1 VSVPASSILPVNP
14 SFSPDPQQRVVLE
27 HERGALLVTGAAG
40 TGKTAA
46 LRERLAALID
56 GGADPERVAL
66 IVGSRRARDEA
77 AALLLERL
85 QGSLPTLHVL
95 TIHGLAFH
103 VLAER
108 FAKLGY
114 TEPPSVLSAADQFA
128 QVRELLAN
136 QDVAGWPAYG
146 HLLEMRAFADEV
158 RQFLSRAQES
168 LRTPEDIEERAGA
181 AGLTGWLELARFY
194 REYQEV
200 ADSLNVVDFAG
211 LVQRAARV
219 AGQGSSLFDHLMI
232 DDYQDV
238 TLAAEA
244 LISGLGAASVV
255 VAGDPDA
262 HVFSFQGSTDVP
274 LRRFAQVFVGAATV
288 ILASAHRT
296 GTDPVV
302 PVAWHAAHTSEEHAA
317 LARELRRLHVEDNVP
332 WASLAVVVRRQGTHL
347 GGLLRALDDA
357 RIPRAVPER
366 GLSLSAEPATFPY
379 VLALR
384 WIATTDVDER
394 ADLIES
400 LLTSDLVR
408 LSPAVARGLMRTAQ
422 TNAGAAGTALEHT
435 DGLTPEETNDIAEVR
450 TVLDAAAAV
459 ADRSVLDAFAILW
472 RDLPSSRRLVARA
485 EHEDDARRELDAVV
499 AFGSAVADAG
509 ESADRSTSAFLA
521 SLEGAGHGPNA
532 STWERMRPDAVQVLT
547 AHGTAG
553 QEFDSVLVAGA
564 VEGNFP
570 SLSRPEPMFDLA
582 ALDHPVSQADRNRAR
597 LEDERRL
604 FQMVLGRARR
614 RVVLLASDPHSGDR
628 PASRSRFVE
637 ELKVPWVPVPEGP
650 FQEPVSVREAASL
663 WRRTLADTGVKA
675 PERLAAIDGL
685 VALGVDPSRW
695 WFQREWTDTGRP
707 LHDDFHLSYSKLSTL
722 ENCDLQH
729 VLRNELGLGRP
740 GGYHAWVGKT
750 VHKLIEEVEKGELER
765 SPAAMTAALDAR
777 WRHQEFPSKAVS
789 ETYRYLAKTKMLR
802 NWFESYAETPATAIE
817 QYFEFDYDGVKVIG
831 FIDRIGPAVGGTA
844 ITDFKSGNADRAPKA
859 EDSLQLGIYYLAVQ
873 EAEDLQQ
880 YRPVKM
886 VELTYLKGNWRDGRI
901 EHRKWVVSE
910 GEEEAYA
917 HRMRERLSG
926 LIARMKDLDRTG
938 VYAPHPYAD
947 CHFCEYKTLCPLFPE
962 GRQLFPVDQ
971 VVGG

>member
-1 VSVPASSILPVNP
+1 VNP
-14 SFSPDPQQRVVLE
+14 SFSPDPQQRAVLE
-27 HERGALLVTGAAG
+27 HEHGALLVTGPAG

-46 LRERLAALID
+46 LRERLASFIEA
-56 GGADPERVAL
+56 GADPERIAL
-66 IVGSRRARDEA
+66 IVGSRKARDEA
-77 AALLLERL
+77 LAILLERL

-95 TIHGLAFH
+95 TVHGLAFH

-114 TEPPSVLSAADQFA
+114 AEPPSVLSAADQFA
-128 QVRELLAN
+128 QVRELLGN
-136 QDVAGWPAYG
+136 QDRAAWPAYG

-168 LRTPEDIEERAGA
+168 LRTPEDIEERART
-181 AGLTGWLELARFY
+181 AGLTGWLELAHFY

-200 ADSLNVVDFAG
+200 ADDLNVVDFAG

-219 AGQGSSLFDHLMI
+219 AGEGPSLFDHLMI

-244 LISGLGAASVV
+244 LLVGLGAGSVEA
-255 VAGDPDA
+255 AGDPDA

-274 LRRFAQVFVGAATV
+274 LRRFGETFPGAAAVT
-288 ILASAHRT
+288 LAVPHRS
-296 GTDPVV
+296 GDSQVMPE
-302 PVAWHAAHTSEEHAA
+302 AWHAAHTSEEHAA
-317 LARELRRLHVEDNVP
+317 LARELRRLHVEEDVP
-332 WASLAVVVRRQGTHL
+332 WASLAVVVRRQGAHL

-357 RIPRAVPER
+357 RVPRAVPER
-366 GLSLSAEPATFPY
+366 GLSLGAEPATFPY

-384 WIATTDVDER
+384 WIAATEANER

-400 LLTSDLVR
+400 VLTSDLVR
-408 LSPAVARGLMRTAQ
+408 LSPAVARGLMRVAQ
-422 TNAGAAGTALEHT
+422 TNAGSAALALEQT
-435 DGLTPEETNDIAEVR
+435 EGLAAKEAEEVAGVR
-450 TVLDAAAAV
+450 SVLDAASAV

-472 RDLPSSRRLVARA
+472 RDLPSSKRLVALA
-485 EHEDDARRELDAVV
+485 EHDDEARRELDAVV
-499 AFGSAVADAG
+499 AFASAVADAG
-509 ESADRSTSAFLA
+509 QGADPSTSAFLA
-521 SLEGAGHGPNA
+521 SLETAGHGPN
-532 STWERMRPDAVQVLT
+532 SGTWERIRADAVQVLT
-547 AHGTAG
+547 AHGAAG

-582 ALDHPVSQADRNRAR
+582 ALDHPISQADRNRAR

-604 FQMVLGRARR
+604 FRMVVGRARR
-614 RVVLLASDPHSGDR
+614 RVVLLSSDPHSEHE
-628 PASRSRFVE
+628 PAARSRFID
-637 ELKVPWVPVPEGP
+637 ELRVPWVPAPEGP
-650 FQEPVSVREAASL
+650 FREPVSVREAAAL
-663 WRRTLADTGVKA
+663 WRRTLADPTGNA
-675 PERLAAIDGL
+675 SERLAAIDGL
-685 VALGVDPSRW
+685 VALGVDPARW
-695 WFQREWTDTGRP
+695 WFQRAWSDTGLP
-707 LHDDFHLSYSKLSTL
+707 LHESFHLSFSKLSTL

-765 SPAAMTAALDAR
+765 SPKAMTAALDAR

-789 ETYRYLAKTKMLR
+789 EAFRYLAKTKMLK
-802 NWFESYAETPATAIE
+802 NWFDNYAETPATAIE
-817 QYFEFDYDGVKVIG
+817 QYFEFAYDGVTVIG
-831 FIDRIGPAVGGTA
+831 YIDRIGPAVGGSA

-873 EAEDLQQ
+873 EAEDLQAFQ
-880 YRPVKM
+880 PVKM

-901 EHRKWVVSE
+901 EHRKWIVSE
-910 GEEEAYA
+910 GDEEAYA
-917 HRMRERLSG
+917 QRMRERLSG
-926 LIARMKDLDRTG
+926 LIARTQELDRTG
-938 VYAPHPYAD
+938 VYVANPYAD

-962 GRQLFPVDQ
+962 GRQLFPVEE
-971 VVGG
+971 VAG

>member
-1 VSVPASSILPVNP
+1 MTP

-27 HERGALLVTGAAG
+27 HERGSLLATGAPG

-46 LRERLAALID
+46 LRERLASLID

-114 TEPPSVLSAADQFA
+114 AEPPSVLSAADQFA

-136 QDVAGWPAYG
+136 QDVGRWPAYG

-168 LRTPEDIEERAGA
+168 LRTPEDIEERARA
-181 AGLTGWLELARFY
+181 AGLTGWLELAGFY

-200 ADSLNVVDFAG
+200 ADGLNVVDFAG
-211 LVQRAARV
+211 LVQRAGRV
-219 AGQGSSLFDHLMI
+219 AGQGTSLFDHLMI

-244 LISGLGAASVV
+244 LIAGLGASSVV
-255 VAGDPDA
+255 VAGDLDA

-274 LRRFAQVFVGAATV
+274 LKRFAQMFPGAAEVT
-288 ILASAHRT
+288 LAAPHRT
-296 GTDPVV
+296 GAEPVTLQT
-302 PVAWHAAHTSEEHAA
+302 WHAAHTSEEHAA
-317 LARELRRLHVEDNVP
+317 LARELRRLHVEENVP
-332 WASLAVVVRRQGTHL
+332 WSSLAVVVRRQGAHL

-357 RIPRAVPER
+357 RVPRAVPER
-366 GLSLSAEPATFPY
+366 GLSLGAEPATFPY

-384 WIATTDVDER
+384 WIGTTDINRR

-400 LLTSDLVR
+400 VLTSDLVR
-408 LSPAVARGLMRTAQ
+408 LPPAVARGLMRVALANT
-422 TNAGAAGTALEHT
+422 GAAAAALEHT
-435 DGLTPEETNDIAEVR
+435 EGLAPEEANDLAQVR
-450 TVLDAAAAV
+450 TALDAASVV
-459 ADRSVLDAFAILW
+459 ADRSVLDAFALLW
-472 RDLPSSRRLVARA
+472 RDLPTSRRLVARA
-485 EHEDDARRELDAVV
+485 EHDDEARRELDAVV
-499 AFGSAVADAG
+499 AFASAIADAG
-509 ESADRSTSAFLA
+509 QSADPSTSAFLA
-521 SLEGAGHGPNA
+521 SLETAGHGPA
-532 STWERMRPDAVQVLT
+532 GSTWERIRPDAVQVLT

-553 QEFDSVLVAGA
+553 QEFDSVLVAGT

-570 SLSRPEPMFDLA
+570 SLSRPEPMFDLE
-582 ALDHPVSQADRNRAR
+582 ALDRPISQADRNRAR

-614 RVVLLASDPHSGDR
+614 GVVLLASDPHSQHE
-628 PASRSRFVE
+628 PAARSRFVD
-637 ELKVPWVPVPEGP
+637 ELNVPWVPVPEGP
-650 FQEPVSVREAASL
+650 FQEPVSVREAAAL
-663 WRRTLADTGVKA
+663 WRRTLADADASA
-675 PERLAAIDGL
+675 PERLAAVDGL
-685 VALGVDPSRW
+685 VALGVDPARW

-707 LHDDFHLSYSKLSTL
+707 LHDEFRLSYSKLSTL

-750 VHKLIEEVEKGELER
+750 VHKLIEEVERGNLER
-765 SPAAMTAALDAR
+765 SPQAMTAALNAR
-777 WRHQEFPSKAVS
+777 WRHQEFPSRAVS
-789 ETYRYLAKTKMLR
+789 EAFLYLAKTKMLR
-802 NWFESYAETPATAIE
+802 NWFESYADTPATAIE
-817 QYFEFDYDGVKVIG
+817 QYFEFDYDGVTVIG
-831 FIDRIGPAVGGTA
+831 YIDRIGPAVGGTA

-859 EDSLQLGIYYLAVQ
+859 DDSLQLGIYYLAVQ
-873 EAEDLQQ
+873 EAADLQQ
-880 YRPVKM
+880 FQPVKM

-901 EHRKWVVSE
+901 EHRKWVISE

-917 HRMRERLSG
+917 QRMRERLSG
-926 LIARMKDLDRTG
+926 LISRMQELNRTG
-938 VYAPHPYAD
+938 VYAPDPYAD

-971 VVGG
+971 VVNG